1 MSLDLYRT
9 EYAKARVRRPPN
21 EPAALAERR
30 EQALSR
36 FLELGFPTTR
46 HEEWRFTSVAPIA
59 DQAFALAAPPT
70 AACPVDVDP
79 FRFHGVCAAE
89 LVFVDGYYA
98 PSLSTRAALLGGAR
112 AGSLAAA
119 IAGRVAE
126 VEPHLARVA
135 LFERA
140 PFVALNT
147 AFFADGAFV
156 HVPAHT
162 VLEHPVHVLFVSTGG
177 NGHNAVRASGPPSQ
191 HWPAGSQGEPALMSH
206 PRVLA
211 VLGDNSQAS
220 IVETY
225 AGPDGARYFTS
236 PVTEIVLGQN
246 AVLDHYKLQRESA
259 EAYHVGSIYLRTAR
273 SANCASHSVSLGGAL
288 VRNDVMAVLGG
299 EGGECTLS
307 GLYLA
312 DGHRLVDNHTTIDH
326 AMPHCGSREMYKGI
340 LAGRARGVFNGKII
354 VRPDAQKTDAKQTNR
369 ALLLSEDAQINSK
382 PELEIF
388 ANDVKCTHG
397 AAVGQLDEDAV
408 FYLRSRGLG
417 LAEAR
422 HMLIHAF
429 LGDVLQRMPL
439 APVREGIE
447 MVVGRQLAHA
457 LEAAA

>member
-9 EYAKARVRRPPN
+9 EFAKARAHRPKG

-30 EQALSR
+30 EEALHR
-36 FLELGFPTTR
+36 FLALGFPTTR
-46 HEEWRFTSVAPIA
+46 QEEWRFTSVTPIA
-59 DQAFALAAPPT
+59 DQAFALGAPPVGG
-70 AACPVDVDP
+70 ACPVDVDP

-89 LVFVDGYYA
+89 LVFIDGHFV

-119 IAGRVAE
+119 AAGHAAD
-126 VEPHLARVA
+126 VEANLARVA
-135 LFERA
+135 AFERA

-147 AFFADGAFV
+147 ALFADGAFV

-162 VLEHPVHVLFVSTGG
+162 VLEHPVHVLFMSTGA
-177 NGHNAVRASGPPSQ
+177 ND
-191 HWPAGSQGEPALMSH
+191 GSPLMSH

-225 AGPDGARYFTS
+225 AGPEGARYFAN

-259 EAYHVGSIYLRTAR
+259 EAYHVGSIYLRAAR
-273 SANCASHSVSLGGAL
+273 SANCASHSISLGGAL

-299 EGGECTLS
+299 EGGECTLN

-312 DGHRLVDNHTTIDH
+312 DRQRLVDNHTTIDH
-326 AMPHCGSREMYKGI
+326 AMPHCGSREIYKGI
-340 LAGRARGVFNGKII
+340 LADRARGVFNGKII
-354 VRPDAQKTDAKQTNR
+354 VRADAQKTDAKQTNR

-422 HMLIHAF
+422 RMLIHAF
-429 LGDVLQRMPL
+429 LGDVLHRMPL
-439 APVREGIE
+439 APVRDGIE
-447 MVVGRQLAHA
+447 AVVERQLARA